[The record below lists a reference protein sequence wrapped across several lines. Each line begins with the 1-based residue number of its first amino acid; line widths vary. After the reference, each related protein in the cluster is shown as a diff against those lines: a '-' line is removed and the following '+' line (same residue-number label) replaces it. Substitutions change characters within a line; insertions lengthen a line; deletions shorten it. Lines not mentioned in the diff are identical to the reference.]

1 MTRRLAPILLAATL
15 AAGWLASP
23 VGVGEVQA
31 ASTGLTIVS
40 AARYD
45 VQPEHRRVRVT
56 VDLTLTNH
64 LRDTRTKRFY
74 FDHASLTVLPGASG
88 ATLSWSGPG
97 QPRARITAS
106 SRTATTMR
114 LDLGQRLYGGKSA
127 TYRLLFDIVDK
138 GGTSTRSVRI
148 GGSLVRFPVWAYATS
163 ATSGS
168 TVRVVFPAG
177 FEIASS
183 TGQLPDPVTDADG
196 RIIFQTGKLKAPLTF
211 YAYLV
216 ADRPGRTVVTALD
229 ASVGGIPVELS
240 TERWADDGAWSKR
253 VGGLF
258 ARALPL
264 LSERTGLPWTLEG
277 GLRVRETNGRSN
289 GGYAGLFDP
298 AAGTVEVAF
307 DASDEVVLHE
317 AAHAWFNGALLAD
330 RWANEGFASYYARDI
345 APALKVKVRS
355 SSDALTPELEAARI
369 PLNAWGDPG
378 DADRSTEDYGYAA
391 SLALAREIAE
401 RAGSDDLRA
410 VWEAAAATRPDWRG
424 LLDLLEEQTGRSFED
439 LWRTWVA
446 RDADLALLDARAAA
460 QARHADLRAA
470 AGDWVLPE
478 LIQGAMR
485 AWQFD
490 QATALMADAKAV
502 LTQHAALIR
511 RAASAGL
518 TVPRGVRDAFE
529 RPDGF
534 ADAILET
541 QAEMDALD
549 RYESA
554 VAARVAQPGPI
565 EEIGLWGIAPEADL
579 VEARSLFASG
589 DLAGSAA
596 AASSAATAWSGA
608 AEIGRG
614 RLIGM
619 GVLLVAVL
627 LGSILVLAWIRG
639 RLRRPD
645 PAVLGSLDLDA

>member
-1 MTRRLAPILLAATL
+1 MTRRIIPMLLAATL
-15 AAGWLASP
+15 AGGWLALP
-23 VGVGEVQA
+23 AGVAEVRA
-31 ASTGLTIVS
+31 ASPDLTIVS
-40 AARYD
+40 DARYD

-74 FDHASLTVLPGASG
+74 FDHASLTVLPGVTG
-88 ATLSWSGPG
+88 AHLSWSGPG
-97 QPRARITAS
+97 DPKARITGS

-114 LDLGQRLYGGKSA
+114 LDLGQRLYSGKSA
-127 TYRLLFDIVDK
+127 AYRLVFDIVDK
-138 GGTSTRSVRI
+138 GGTRTRTVRI
-148 GGSLVRFPVWAYATS
+148 GGSLVRFPVWAYATN

-177 FEIASS
+177 FEIATSS
-183 TGQLPDPVTDADG
+183 GQLPAPVTDAGG

-211 YAYLV
+211 HAYLV
-216 ADRPGRTVVTALD
+216 ADRPGRTVVTALN
-229 ASVGGIPVELS
+229 ASVGGIDVELS
-240 TERWADDGAWSKR
+240 TEGWADDHAWSKR
-253 VGGLF
+253 VGALI

-264 LSERTGLPWTLEG
+264 LSERTGLPWARES
-277 GLRVRETNGRSN
+277 GLRIRETGGRSN
-289 GGYAGLFDP
+289 SGYAGLFDP

-307 DASDEVVLHE
+307 DSSDEVVLHE

-345 APALKVKVRS
+345 APDLEVKVRS
-355 SSDALTPELEAARI
+355 MSDALTPELEAARI

-401 RAGSDDLRA
+401 RAGSDNLRA
-410 VWEAAAATRPDWRG
+410 VWAVAADTRPDWRG

-446 RDADLALLDARAAA
+446 RDADLDLLDARAAA

-549 RYESA
+549 GYEAA
-554 VAARVAQPGPI
+554 VAARVSQPGPI
-565 EEIGLWGIAPEADL
+565 EKIGLWGIVPEADL
-579 VEARSLFASG
+579 AEARSLYAAG
-589 DLAGSAA
+589 DLAGSAS
-596 AASSAATAWSGA
+596 AASSAATAWSAA

-614 RLIGM
+614 RLISIGA
-619 GVLLVAVL
+619 LLAAAVL
-627 LGSILVLAWIRG
+627 ASILVLAWIRG
-639 RLRRPD
+639 RNRRPD
-645 PAVLGSLDLDA
+645 PAALPRLDLDA

>member
-1 MTRRLAPILLAATL
+1 
-15 AAGWLASP
+15 
-23 VGVGEVQA
+23 
-31 ASTGLTIVS
+31 
-40 AARYD
+40 
-45 VQPEHRRVRVT
+45 
-56 VDLTLTNH
+56 
-64 LRDTRTKRFY
+64 
-74 FDHASLTVLPGASG
+74 
-88 ATLSWSGPG
+88 
-97 QPRARITAS
+97 
-106 SRTATTMR
+106 MR